1 MEAQELTVND
11 VLTAATNVTPF
22 FAISCL
28 VTNDLTSQEILESG
42 LTNYINYEK
51 SVERFNSID
60 STKSI
65 GENYVITVTDLYDAH
80 GSLTAFG
87 ILIMETLKALT
98 VTMLGFHLH
107 AANENELTGEI
118 VYENAA
124 DFTRNPRG
132 VVPLSRDEYRQSDM
146 KSLYR
151 DWGNFDRS
159 ESLFGNDMQLKKG
172 VKGL

>member
-11 VLTAATNVTPF
+11 VLNASTNVTPF
-22 FAISCL
+22 FAISC
-28 VTNDLTSQEILESG
+28 VITNDLTSQEILESG

-60 STKSI
+60 STNSI
-65 GENYVITVTDLYDAH
+65 GKNYVITVTDFYDAH

-87 ILIMETLKALT
+87 RLIMESLKALT

-107 AANENELTGEI
+107 ASRIDELTGEI

-132 VVPLSRDEYRQSDM
+132 IVPLSRDG
-146 KSLYR
+146 YR
-151 DWGNFDRS
+151 DNGYRDMGNFDRS

-172 VKGL
+172 VTGL